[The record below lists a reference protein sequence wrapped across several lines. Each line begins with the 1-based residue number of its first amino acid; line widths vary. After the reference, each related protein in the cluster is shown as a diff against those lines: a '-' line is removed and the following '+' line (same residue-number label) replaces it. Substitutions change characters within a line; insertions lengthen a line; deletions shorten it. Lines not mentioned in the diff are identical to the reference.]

1 MSTYPALIPP
11 DPYHDWDAAYVLGA
25 LSPGDRRDFE
35 GHLAGCPACAARVG
49 ELAVLPGLLASV
61 PPEQAVELAAGTQAT
76 ATPLPESLLPGAV
89 RRARRQQQRRQA
101 LLASVAALLLLLA
114 GVGVGDLLARRGVL
128 PISPSAV
135 TTPYRLAF
143 TPVTPTRVMA
153 LADVVP
159 VGGGT
164 EFRLECYYPTS
175 GSSHPRPYTYGVW
188 IIDRSGQRSR
198 AATWTGS
205 ANEVMRPVARSALPP
220 DEIAGVEIRTVP
232 SNLLLLQA
240 ELR

>member
-1 MSTYPALIPP
+1 MSTYPPLIPP

-35 GHLAGCPACAARVG
+35 GHLAGCPACAARVA

-101 LLASVAALLLLLA
+101 LLASVAALLLLFA
-114 GVGVGDLLARRGVL
+114 GVGIGDLLARRGVL

-143 TPVTPTRVMA
+143 TPVTPTRIMA

-164 EFRLECYYPTS
+164 EFRLECHYPTS
-175 GSSHPRPYTYGVW
+175 EPSHSRPYSYAVW
-188 IIDRSGQRSR
+188 IIDRSGDGSK

-205 ANEVMRPVARSALPP
+205 PNKVMRAIARSPLPP
-220 DEIAGVEIRTVP
+220 SEIARVEIVTVP
-232 SNLLLLQA
+232 TNQPLLRA